1 MNKNEVKYRIEV
13 AIQIF
18 LKNDSYLISENLSER
33 CITHKL
39 ATYIQT
45 LFLDYNVDCEY
56 NRNINEIK
64 GLKLVKDE
72 LKSLGLLTKKELDE
86 DENYFIN
93 RYVYPDIIIHKRG
106 SNADNLCIIEV
117 KKDNSEL
124 EYKKYDKLK
133 LDAYTNDDSLK
144 YSVGVFIEF
153 FIREKKTNEMYK
165 ICLI

>member
-1 MNKNEVKYRIEV
+1 M
-13 AIQIF
+13 
-18 LKNDSYLISENLSER
+18 
-33 CITHKL
+33 
-39 ATYIQT
+39 
-45 LFLDYNVDCEY
+45 
-56 NRNINEIK
+56 
-64 GLKLVKDE
+64 
-72 LKSLGLLTKKELDE
+72 GLLTKKELDE